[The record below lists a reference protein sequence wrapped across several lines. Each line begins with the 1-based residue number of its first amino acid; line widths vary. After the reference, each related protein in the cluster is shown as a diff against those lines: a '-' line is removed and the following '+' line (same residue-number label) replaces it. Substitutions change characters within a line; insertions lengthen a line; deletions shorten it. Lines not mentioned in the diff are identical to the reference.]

1 MHASGYLRSV
11 YGITIDMRS
20 SIAAAV
26 SSRVYQAMLL
36 HTSAGIQYMLADTE
50 LVLQP
55 PYKLVVYK
63 KG

>member
-1 MHASGYLRSV
+1 M
-11 YGITIDMRS
+11 TTDMRS

-26 SSRVYQAMLL
+26 SGRVYQAMLL
-36 HTSAGIQYMLADTE
+36 HTSASIQYMLADTE

-55 PYKLVVYK
+55 PYKLAVYK